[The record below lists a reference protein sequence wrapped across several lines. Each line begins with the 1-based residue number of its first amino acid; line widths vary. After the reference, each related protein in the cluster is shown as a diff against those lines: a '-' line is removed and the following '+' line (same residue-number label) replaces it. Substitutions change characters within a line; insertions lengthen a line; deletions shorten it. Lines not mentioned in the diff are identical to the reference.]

1 MKIDKKLLRA
11 LIIFGTAFIFINVL
25 AFLIPFSRGIAF
37 WTAYSFLMISL
48 AVQFVISYISA
59 SKAFVPKN
67 GVRYYPLLRV
77 GTIYLAVQIVASL
90 IFFLTDAH
98 FTPAISW
105 IPAVV
110 CLLILGISCAVLYST
125 YSGIKV
131 VEHVDEK
138 TKVDTAFISELTVDA
153 DILRKQ
159 TDDTEL
165 QKKLQVLYETIRYS
179 DPVSSPALK
188 ELEQNILEQMNQL
201 KSSVMLNDSE
211 NAGLLIQKIN
221 TLMYERNQK
230 CKLFK

>member
-1 MKIDKKLLRA
+1 MKIDKKLLRSV
-11 LIIFGTAFIFINVL
+11 IIFGVAFVFINVL
-25 AFLIPFSRGIAF
+25 AFLIPFSRGIVF

-48 AVQFVISYISA
+48 VVQFVISYISA

-77 GTIYLAVQIVASL
+77 GTIYLAVQIAASL
-90 IFFLTDAH
+90 IFFLTDAY
-98 FTPAISW
+98 FTPALSW

-188 ELEQNILEQMNQL
+188 ELEQNIREQMNQL
-201 KSSVMLNDSE
+201 KSSVTLNDSG